1 MEHKLT
7 MDAPTQENGTGYTIP
22 LNVLT
27 IIFVFISKLTPGD
40 LASIVAIISGIM
52 GTGYV
57 AYKWRR
63 DMIIAKREDI
73 EYKEEH
79 PEIEED

>member
-22 LNVLT
+22 LNIITL
-27 IIFVFISKLTPGD
+27 IFVFLSKITPGD
-40 LASIVAIISGIM
+40 LASIVAILSGAV

-57 AYKWRR
+57 IYKWRR
-63 DMIIAKREDI
+63 DMVIAHREDE

>member
-22 LNVLT
+22 LNIITL
-27 IIFVFISKLTPGD
+27 IFVFLSKITPGD
-40 LASIVAIISGIM
+40 LASVVAILSGAV

-57 AYKWRR
+57 IYKWRR
-63 DMIIAKREDI
+63 DMVIAHREDE

>member
-1 MEHKLT
+1 MEHKLA

-22 LNVLT
+22 LNIIT
-27 IIFVFISKLTPGD
+27 FIFVVLSKITPGD
-40 LASIVAIISGIM
+40 LASIVAILSGAV

-57 AYKWRR
+57 IYKWRR
-63 DMIIAKREDI
+63 DMVIAHREDE

-79 PEIEED
+79 PEIED

>member
-22 LNVLT
+22 LNIITL
-27 IIFVFISKLTPGD
+27 IFVFLSKITPGD
-40 LASIVAIISGIM
+40 LASIVAILSGAV

-57 AYKWRR
+57 IYKWRR
-63 DMIIAKREDI
+63 DMVIAHREDE

-79 PEIEED
+79 PEIED

>member
-22 LNVLT
+22 LNILT
-27 IIFVFISKLTPGD
+27 LITLFISKFTPGD
-40 LASIVAIISGIM
+40 IASIVAIVSGAI

-57 AYKWRR
+57 VYKWHR
-63 DMIIAKREDI
+63 DVVLAKREDI

-79 PEIEED
+79 PELEED

>member
-22 LNVLT
+22 LNIITL
-27 IIFVFISKLTPGD
+27 IFVFLSKITPGD
-40 LASIVAIISGIM
+40 LASIVAILSGAV

-57 AYKWRR
+57 IYKWRR
-63 DMIIAKREDI
+63 DMVIARREDE

-79 PEIEED
+79 PEIED

>member
-1 MEHKLT
+1 MEHKLA

-22 LNVLT
+22 LNIITL
-27 IIFVFISKLTPGD
+27 IFVFLSKITPGD
-40 LASIVAIISGIM
+40 LASIVAILSGAV

-57 AYKWRR
+57 IYKWRR
-63 DMIIAKREDI
+63 DMVIAHREDE

-79 PEIEED
+79 PEIED

>member
-22 LNVLT
+22 LNILTLVL
-27 IIFVFISKLTPGD
+27 VLISKLTPGD
-40 LASIVAIISGIM
+40 LASIVAILSGLV

-57 AYKWRR
+57 VYKWRR
-63 DMIIAKREDI
+63 DMVIAHREDE